1 MGRANDS
8 AVPIP
13 GRAASA
19 EGILP
24 VTDRIRLALLI
35 FVVMTCVTARAGGAL
50 GATSRSD
57 KPLARHVS
65 HATAVARKEA
75 KVVRFA
81 RHFLGTRYSY
91 GGTSPRSGF
100 DCSGFTRFV
109 YAHFGITLPHYS
121 GAQFDRGSR
130 VSRAG
135 LRPGDLLFFDGL
147 GHVGMYVGSG
157 RFIHAPHTGTRVSI
171 DTLSGWYSGRYDGA
185 RRLLR

>member
-1 MGRANDS
+1 M
-8 AVPIP
+8 
-13 GRAASA
+13 
-19 EGILP
+19 
-24 VTDRIRLALLI
+24 TDRIRLALLI
-35 FVVMTCVTARAGGAL
+35 FVVMTCVTARVGGAL
-50 GATSRSD
+50 GATKRAD
-57 KPLARHVS
+57 KRAS
-65 HATAVARKEA
+65 HATVVARERA

-81 RHFLGTRYSY
+81 RQLLGIPYSY

-121 GAQFDRGSR
+121 GAQFDRGRR

-147 GHVGMYVGSG
+147 GHVGMYVGAG
-157 RFIHAPHTGTRVSI
+157 RFIHAPHSGTRVSI
-171 DTLSGWYSGRYDGA
+171 DPLSGWYAGRYDGA

>member
-1 MGRANDS
+1 MGLANDS
-8 AVPIP
+8 AAPIP
-13 GRAASA
+13 GRAAPA
-19 EGILP
+19 EGTLP

-35 FVVMTCVTARAGGAL
+35 FVVMTCLTARAGGAL

-57 KPLARHVS
+57 KPLPRRVS

-81 RHFLGTRYSY
+81 RHFLGIPYSY
-91 GGTSPRSGF
+91 GGTSPSSGF

-130 VSRAG
+130 VSRWG

-147 GHVGMYVGSG
+147 GHVGMYIGSG
-157 RFIHAPHTGTRVSI
+157 LFIHAPHSGTNVSI
-171 DTLSGWYSGRYDGA
+171 DSLSGWYSGRYDGA